1 MTGSM
6 YASIGGLKAH
16 MQKLSVIG
24 NNVAN
29 VNTQG
34 YKTQRTVFRDS
45 VYSMYRSGSDGTQV
59 VGGKN
64 PSQLGYGSMVASIDL
79 DMSSATYNPGNP
91 TDCAIVGDGFF
102 LVGDKDV
109 AQVIDPTN
117 PNSFKS
123 LNLSRVGDFHQD
135 ANGYFVDG
143 YGQCVYGFLCVGVS
157 ADGEPIISDQLVPLR
172 APRMENVPVNIKTG
186 EEIPVQETT
195 GKPAEDAG
203 TEGVDWEYRNVVRW
217 PQYKDEG
224 AGDGGNNGGG
234 AGGGTTNTTTNIKLQ
249 DAVKKVGTGD
259 TATTEP
265 LPPASIDG
273 ITIDEKTGCISA
285 RTKDTKEEI
294 VIGYLAI
301 GNVTNPNGV
310 SHIGNSY
317 YTAGAGAGDLNI
329 TMLGGAAKEVTTLD
343 AQGNEVVGMHYVNGS
358 IQSLYRE
365 ENQGNQGDPV
375 SENDL
380 PEESR
385 LNSGGA
391 TTLMTGFLE
400 APNVDLATEISELIT
415 TQRGYQAN
423 TRIITVT
430 DSMLEELVNMK
441 R

>member
-1 MTGSM
+1 MTGAM

-45 VYSMYRSGSDGTQV
+45 VYSMYRNGSDGTQT

-79 DMSSATYNPGNP
+79 DMSSTTYNPGNP

-102 LVGDKDV
+102 LVGNKDI
-109 AQVIDPTN
+109 ADVIDPTN
-117 PNSFKS
+117 PESFKS

-135 ANGYFVDG
+135 SNGYFVDG
-143 YGQCVYGFLCVGVS
+143 TGQCVYGFLCVGTS
-157 ADGEPIISDQLVPLR
+157 ATGEPIISDQLVPLR
-172 APRMENVPVNIKTG
+172 VPRMENVPVNIETG
-186 EEIPVQETT
+186 KEIAVDPTT
-195 GKPAEDAG
+195 GKPGADAG
-203 TEGVDWEYRNVVRW
+203 VEGTAWEYRNVVRW
-217 PQYKDEG
+217 PRYLNDK
-224 AGDGGNNGGG
+224 AAGG
-234 AGGGTTNTTTNIKLQ
+234 AGGGGADTAAGIKLQ
-249 DAVKKVGTGD
+249 DSVKTIGTGD
-259 TATTEP
+259 TATTEA
-265 LPPASIDG
+265 LPPATIDA
-273 ITIDEKTGCISA
+273 ISFDEKTGCISGT
-285 RTKDTKEEI
+285 TKDTEETI

-301 GNVTNPNGV
+301 GSVTNPNGV
-310 SHIGNSY
+310 SHIGDSY
-317 YTAGAGAGDLNI
+317 YTAGAGAGDLNV
-329 TMLGGAAKEVTTLD
+329 TMLGGKAKELWTVD
-343 AQGNEVVGMHYVNGS
+343 AQGKEVKGMHYINGS
-358 IQSLYRE
+358 IVGLYRQA
-365 ENQGNQGDPV
+365 NAGQGGDPAN
-375 SENDL
+375 ETDL
-380 PEESR
+380 PEGSR
-385 LNSGGA
+385 LNSAGD
-391 TTLMTGFLE
+391 TRLMTGFLE

>member
-1 MTGSM
+1 M

-16 MQKLSVIG
+16 MHKLSVIG

-79 DMSSATYNPGNP
+79 DMTSATYNPGNS

-109 AQVIDPTN
+109 ANIIDPTN
-117 PNSFKS
+117 PTSFKS

-143 YGQCVYGFLCVGVS
+143 TGQCVYGFLCVGVS
-157 ADGEPIISDQLVPLR
+157 ASGEPIISDQLVPLR
-172 APRMENVPVNIKTG
+172 VPRMEKVPVNIKTG
-186 EEIPVQETT
+186 EEVAVDATT
-195 GKPAEDAG
+195 GKPDATAGVEG
-203 TEGVDWEYRNVVRW
+203 TDWEYRNVIRW
-217 PQYKDEG
+217 PQYKNEN
-224 AGDGGNNGGG
+224 AGGT
-234 AGGGTTNTTTNIKLQ
+234 GGGTTNTTTNIKLQ

-310 SHIGNSY
+310 SHIGSSY
-317 YTAGAGAGDLNI
+317 YTAGAGAGDLNV
-329 TMLGGAAKEVTTLD
+329 TMLGGVAKEITTID
-343 AQGNEVVGMHYVNGS
+343 AQGKEVVGMHYVNG
-358 IQSLYRE
+358 
-365 ENQGNQGDPV
+365 
-375 SENDL
+375 
-380 PEESR
+380 
-385 LNSGGA
+385 
-391 TTLMTGFLE
+391 
-400 APNVDLATEISELIT
+400 
-415 TQRGYQAN
+415 
-423 TRIITVT
+423 
-430 DSMLEELVNMK
+430 
-441 R
+441 

>member
-79 DMSSATYNPGNP
+79 DMTSATYNPGNS

-109 AQVIDPTN
+109 ANIIDPTN
-117 PNSFKS
+117 PTSFKS

-143 YGQCVYGFLCVGVS
+143 TGQCVYGFLCVGVS
-157 ADGEPIISDQLVPLR
+157 ASGEPIISDQLVPLR
-172 APRMENVPVNIKTG
+172 VPRMEKVPVNIKTG
-186 EEIPVQETT
+186 EEVAVDATT
-195 GKPAEDAG
+195 GKPDATAGVEG
-203 TEGVDWEYRNVVRW
+203 TDWEYRNVIRW
-217 PQYKDEG
+217 PQYKNEN
-224 AGDGGNNGGG
+224 AGGT
-234 AGGGTTNTTTNIKLQ
+234 GGGTTNTTTTIKLQ

-265 LPPASIDG
+265 LPPATIDG
-273 ITIDEKTGCISA
+273 ISIDEKTGCISGT
-285 RTKDTKEEI
+285 TKDTKEEI
-294 VIGYLAI
+294 VLGYIAI
-301 GNVTNPNGV
+301 GSVTNPNGV
-310 SHIGNSY
+310 SHIGSSY
-317 YTAGAGAGDLNI
+317 YTAGAGAGDLNV
-329 TMLGGAAKEVTTLD
+329 TMLGGVAKEITTID
-343 AQGNEVVGMHYVNGS
+343 AQGKEVVGMHYVNGS
-358 IQSLYRE
+358 IQSLYRT
-365 ENQGNQGDPV
+365 ENQGNANDPV

-380 PEESR
+380 PEESQ
-385 LNSGGA
+385 LNSAGS

>member
-79 DMSSATYNPGNP
+79 DMTSATYNPGNS

-109 AQVIDPTN
+109 ANIIDPTN
-117 PNSFKS
+117 PTSFKS

-143 YGQCVYGFLCVGVS
+143 TGQCVYGFLCVGVS
-157 ADGEPIISDQLVPLR
+157 ASGEPIISDQLVPLR
-172 APRMENVPVNIKTG
+172 VPRMEKVPVNIKTG
-186 EEIPVQETT
+186 EEVAVDATT
-195 GKPAEDAG
+195 GKPDATAGVEG
-203 TEGVDWEYRNVVRW
+203 TDWEYRNVIRW
-217 PQYKDEG
+217 PQYKNEN
-224 AGDGGNNGGG
+224 AGGT
-234 AGGGTTNTTTNIKLQ
+234 GGGTTNTTTNIKLQ

-265 LPPASIDG
+265 LPPATIDG
-273 ITIDEKTGCISA
+273 ISIDEKTGCISGT
-285 RTKDTKEEI
+285 TKDTKEEI
-294 VIGYLAI
+294 VLGYIAI
-301 GNVTNPNGV
+301 GSVTNPNGV
-310 SHIGNSY
+310 SHIGSSY
-317 YTAGAGAGDLNI
+317 YTAGAGAGDLNV
-329 TMLGGAAKEVTTLD
+329 TMLGGVAKEITTID
-343 AQGNEVVGMHYVNGS
+343 AQGKEVVGMHYVNGS
-358 IQSLYRE
+358 IQSLYRT
-365 ENQGNQGDPV
+365 ENQGNANDPV

-380 PEESR
+380 PEESQ
-385 LNSGGA
+385 LNSAGS

>member
-1 MTGSM
+1 M

-45 VYSMYRSGSDGTQV
+45 VYTMYRGGSDGTQV

-79 DMSSATYNPGNP
+79 DMSSATYNPGKP
-91 TDCAIVGDGFF
+91 TDVAISGDGFF

-109 AQVIDPTN
+109 ANVIDPTN
-117 PNSFKS
+117 PTSFKS
-123 LNLSRVGDFHQD
+123 LDLTRVGDFHEDPQ
-135 ANGYFVDG
+135 GYFVDG
-143 YGQCVYGFLCVGVS
+143 TGKCVYGFLCVGVS
-157 ADGEPIISDQLVPLR
+157 ESGEPIISDQLVPLR
-172 APRMENVPVNIKTG
+172 LPRMESVPVDKKTG
-186 EEIPVQETT
+186 AEITPDATT
-195 GKPAEDAG
+195 GKPPATAG
-203 TEGVDWEYRNVVRW
+203 EEGKDWEYRNVVRW
-217 PQYKDEG
+217 PVYKND
-224 AGDGGNNGGG
+224 DTTGG
-234 AGGGTTNTTTNIKLQ
+234 AGGGGNNNNTTTNIKLQ
-249 DAVKKVGTGD
+249 DAVKTVGTGD
-259 TATTEP
+259 TATTEI
-265 LPPASIDG
+265 LPKAAVDAL
-273 ITIDEKTGCISA
+273 TIDEQTGCISA
-285 RTKDTKEEI
+285 KTKDTKESI
-294 VIGYLAI
+294 VIGYIAI
-301 GNVTNPNGV
+301 GNVSNPNGV

-317 YTAGAGAGDLNI
+317 YTAGAGAGDLNV

-343 AQGNEVVGMHYVNGS
+343 AQGNEVVGIHYVNGS

-380 PEESR
+380 PEGSR
-385 LNSGGA
+385 LNSAGA
-391 TTLMTGFLE
+391 TTLYTGFLE

>member
-1 MTGSM
+1 
-6 YASIGGLKAH
+6 

-79 DMSSATYNPGNP
+79 DMTSATYNPGNS

-109 AQVIDPTN
+109 ANIIDPTN
-117 PNSFKS
+117 PTSFKS

-143 YGQCVYGFLCVGVS
+143 TGQCVYGFLCVGVS
-157 ADGEPIISDQLVPLR
+157 ASGEPIISDQLVPLR
-172 APRMENVPVNIKTG
+172 VPRMEKVPVNIKTG
-186 EEIPVQETT
+186 EEVAVDATT
-195 GKPAEDAG
+195 GKPDATAGVEG
-203 TEGVDWEYRNVVRW
+203 TDWEYRNVIRW
-217 PQYKDEG
+217 PQYKNEN
-224 AGDGGNNGGG
+224 AGGT
-234 AGGGTTNTTTNIKLQ
+234 GGGTTNTTTNIKLQ

-265 LPPASIDG
+265 LPPATIDG
-273 ITIDEKTGCISA
+273 ISIDEKTGCISGT
-285 RTKDTKEEI
+285 TKDTKEEI
-294 VIGYLAI
+294 VLGYIAI
-301 GNVTNPNGV
+301 GSVTNPNGV
-310 SHIGNSY
+310 SHIGSSY
-317 YTAGAGAGDLNI
+317 YTAGAGAGDLNV
-329 TMLGGAAKEVTTLD
+329 TMLGGVAKEITTID
-343 AQGNEVVGMHYVNGS
+343 AQGKEVVGMHYVNGS
-358 IQSLYRE
+358 IQSLYRT
-365 ENQGNQGDPV
+365 ENQGNANDPV

-380 PEESR
+380 PEESQ
-385 LNSGGA
+385 LNSAGS

>member
-6 YASIGGLKAH
+6 YASIGGLKTH

-45 VYSMYRSGSDGTQV
+45 VYTMYRGGSDGTQV
-59 VGGKN
+59 VGGRN
-64 PSQLGYGSMVASIDL
+64 PSQLGYGSMIGSIDL
-79 DMSSATYNPGNP
+79 DMTSATYNPGNP
-91 TDCAIVGDGFF
+91 TDVAINGDGFF

-123 LNLSRVGDFHQD
+123 LALTRVGDLRQD
-135 ANGYFVDG
+135 AQGYFVDG
-143 YGQCVYGFLCVGVS
+143 NGSCVYGFLCVGVS
-157 ADGEPIISDQLVPLR
+157 ESGEPIISDQLVPLR
-172 APRMENVPVNIKTG
+172 VPRMENVPVNIETG
-186 EEIPVQETT
+186 EEIAVDPTT
-195 GKPAEDAG
+195 GKPGADAG
-203 TEGVDWEYRNVVRW
+203 EEGVKWEYRNVVRW
-217 PQYKDEG
+217 PKYKNE
-224 AGDGGNNGGG
+224 DGNAGGG
-234 AGGGTTNTTTNIKLQ
+234 AGDTNTTTNIKLQ
-249 DAVKKVGTGD
+249 DAVKTVGTGD

-265 LPPASIDG
+265 LPPA
-273 ITIDEKTGCISA
+273 TIDAIKFDASTGCITGT
-285 RTKDTKEEI
+285 TKDTKEDI

-310 SHIGNSY
+310 SHIGSSY
-317 YTAGAGAGDLNI
+317 YTAGAGAGDLNV
-329 TMLGGAAKEVTTLD
+329 TMLGGAAKEVMTID
-343 AQGNEVVGMHYVNGS
+343 AQGNEVKGIRYVNGS

-365 ENQGNQGDPV
+365 ENDGNANDPV

-380 PEESR
+380 PENSR
-385 LNSGGA
+385 VNSAGK
-391 TTLMTGFLE
+391 TELITGFLE

>member
-1 MTGSM
+1 M

-79 DMSSATYNPGNP
+79 DMTSATYNPGNS

-109 AQVIDPTN
+109 ANIIDPTN
-117 PNSFKS
+117 PTSFKS
-123 LNLSRVGDFHQD
+123 LTLSRVGDFHQD

-143 YGQCVYGFLCVGVS
+143 TGQCVYGFLCVGVS
-157 ADGEPIISDQLVPLR
+157 ASGEPIISDQLVPLR
-172 APRMENVPVNIKTG
+172 VPRMEKVPVNIKTG
-186 EEIPVQETT
+186 EEVAVDATT
-195 GKPAEDAG
+195 GKPDATAGVEG
-203 TEGVDWEYRNVVRW
+203 TDWEYRNVIRW
-217 PQYKDEG
+217 PQYKNEN
-224 AGDGGNNGGG
+224 AGGTGGG
-234 AGGGTTNTTTNIKLQ
+234 TGGGTTNTTTNIKLQ

-265 LPPASIDG
+265 LPPATIDG
-273 ITIDEKTGCISA
+273 ISIDEKTGCISGT
-285 RTKDTKEEI
+285 TKDTKEEI
-294 VIGYLAI
+294 VLGYIAI
-301 GNVTNPNGV
+301 GSVTNPNGV
-310 SHIGNSY
+310 SHIGSSY
-317 YTAGAGAGDLNI
+317 YTAGAGAGDLNV
-329 TMLGGAAKEVTTLD
+329 TMLGGVAKEITTID
-343 AQGNEVVGMHYVNGS
+343 AQGKEVVGMHYVNGS
-358 IQSLYRE
+358 IQSLYRT
-365 ENQGNQGDPV
+365 ENQGNANDPV

-380 PEESR
+380 PEESQ
-385 LNSGGA
+385 LNSAGS

>member
-79 DMSSATYNPGNP
+79 DMSSSTYNPGNP
-91 TDCAIVGDGFF
+91 TDVAISGDGFF

-109 AQVIDPTN
+109 AQIIDPTN

-123 LNLSRVGDFHQD
+123 LNLSRVGDFYQD
-135 ANGYFVDG
+135 AQGYFVDG
-143 YGQCVYGFLCVGVS
+143 NQGCVYGFLCVGIDEES
-157 ADGEPIISDQLVPLR
+157 GEPIISDQLVPLR
-172 APRMENVPVNIKTG
+172 APRMENVPVDIETGLEIKDLDADGIPNQNG
-186 EEIPVQETT
+186 EDY
-195 GKPAEDAG
+195 A
-203 TEGVDWEYRNVVRW
+203 EGVKWEYRNVVRW
-217 PQYKDEG
+217 PQCLKEAG
-224 AGDGGNNGGG
+224 ADGGI
-234 AGGGTTNTTTNIKLQ
+234 AGIKIK
-249 DAVKKVGTGD
+249 DAEKTVTGTGAD
-259 TATTEP
+259 GTATTTTEP
-265 LPPASIDG
+265 LPPASIDN
-273 ITIDEKTGCISA
+273 ITIDAGTGCITA
-285 RTKDTKEEI
+285 RTKNTKEDI
-294 VIGYLAI
+294 VIGYIAI

-317 YTAGAGAGDLNI
+317 YNASAGSGDLSV
-329 TMLGGAAKEVTTLD
+329 TMLGGAAKEVMTYD
-343 AQGNEVVGMHYVNGS
+343 AEGNVVKGMKYVNGS
-358 IQSLYRE
+358 IQSLYRD
-365 ENQGNQGDPV
+365 ENDGNQGDPA
-375 SENDL
+375 SESDL

-385 LNSGGA
+385 LNSGGS
-391 TTLMTGFLE
+391 TSLMVGFLE
-400 APNVDLATEISELIT
+400 APNVDLATEIAELIT

-423 TRIITVT
+423 TRIVTVT